1 MVSEATRVTIDMSAA
16 GPLTAQCGTAPEHI
30 PMRPALLSCS
40 LLLALVAPVCTASAH
55 AASDLSTTA
64 ERSGYARTGR
74 YEEVIALCDAFATRY
89 PDAVRCIEFGTTP
102 EGRPMKALVVT
113 RSGAHTPEQARSAGL
128 PVVLIQGG
136 IHAGEIDGKDAGFLA
151 LRQVLDE
158 KAARGALDKLVL
170 IFVPVFNIDG
180 HERFGAWNRPNQNGP
195 AEMGWRVTAQNYNL
209 NRDYAKADTPE
220 MQAMLALENAWDPI
234 ATIDLHVTDGAK
246 FEHDVSIQV
255 EPLHAGD
262 EPLRAAGLALRDG
275 TLERLRAQGSLPVA
289 FYPSFVENDNPASG
303 FVDGVAPPRFS
314 TGYFLMRNRLAMLV
328 ETHSWKDYP
337 TRVRIT
343 RNTVIAVLE
352 LAAKHG
358 ADWRR
363 VAQAADLRAQ
373 QLGGQPVPL
382 TWTASDKVR
391 TIDFRGYAYT
401 RTPSDVSG
409 ASMTRYDDTKPQVWK
424 VPLRDEIVPGVSVA
438 APKGGYLVSPAY
450 AASVG
455 AKLRQ
460 HGIAFERIERAM
472 PKTPAETFRDE
483 TPTFAVASSEGHQRL
498 TVEGEWQNEMQDIG
512 PGALF
517 VTIEQPKSRL
527 VMALLEPLAP
537 DSLLAW
543 GHFNNAFERKEYME
557 DYVAEDVARE
567 MLARD
572 PALRERF
579 ERRLK
584 EDAKFA
590 ADPQA
595 RLEFFYRLH
604 TAWDERYGLYPV
616 LRTDESEPL
625 TR

>member
-64 ERSGYARTGR
+64 ERSGYARTGH

-472 PKTPAETFRDE
+472 PKTPVETFRDE